1 MSSTYEG
8 GYTEGGADYAAAADG
23 GGATAAPSPY
33 PDVSDQSVG
42 NLVGQL
48 STDLSKLMSQEMAL
62 AKAEMKEEAKKAGV
76 AAGMLGGAGLAGLMV
91 AIFATV
97 TLMYVLDTQLPLPWA
112 AFIVTVLWAVVGA
125 VLFVM
130 GRKKLK
136 EVNPKPEQT
145 VESLK
150 EDKEWVKPQK
160 N

>member
-1 MSSTYEG
+1 MSSAYEG
-8 GYTEGGADYAAAADG
+8 GYTDSAGYVAPADG

-33 PDVSDQSVG
+33 PDVADQSVG
-42 NLVGQL
+42 TLVSQL

-76 AAGMLGGAGLAGLMV
+76 AAGMLGGAALAGLLT
-91 AIFATV
+91 AIFATM
-97 TLMYVLDTQLPLPWA
+97 TLMYVLDTQLPLPLS

-130 GRKKLK
+130 GRKKLQ

-145 VESLK
+145 VQSLK

>member
-8 GYTEGGADYAAAADG
+8 GYQGSDYSATGD
-23 GGATAAPSPY
+23 GGATTAPSPY
-33 PDVSDQSVG
+33 PDVTDQSVG
-42 NLVGQL
+42 SLVGRL
-48 STDLSKLMSQEMAL
+48 STDLSKLMSQELAL

-76 AAGMLGGAGLAGLMV
+76 AGGMLAGAGLAGLMV
-91 AIFATV
+91 AIFGTAA
-97 TLMYVLDTQLPLPWA
+97 LMYILDTQLSLPWA
-112 AFIVTVLWAVVGA
+112 AVIVTVLWAIVGA
-125 VLFVM
+125 LLFVM
-130 GRKKLK
+130 GRKKLQ

>member
-1 MSSTYEG
+1 MSSAYESS
-8 GYTEGGADYAAAADG
+8 YQGADYGAAGD

-42 NLVGQL
+42 SLVGQL

-76 AAGMLGGAGLAGLMV
+76 AGGMLGGAALAGLMV
-91 AIFATV
+91 AFFASLA
-97 TLMYVLDTQLPLPWA
+97 LMYILDTQLPLPLA
-112 AFIVTVLWAVVGA
+112 AVIVTLLWAIVGA
-125 VLFVM
+125 VLFSM

>member
-8 GYTEGGADYAAAADG
+8 GYQGSDYGAAGD
-23 GGATAAPSPY
+23 GGATAAASPY

-42 NLVGQL
+42 SLVGQL
-48 STDLSKLMSQEMAL
+48 STDLSKLMSQELAL

-76 AAGMLGGAGLAGLMV
+76 AGGMLAGAGLAGLMV
-91 AIFATV
+91 AIFGTAA
-97 TLMYVLDTQLPLPWA
+97 LMYILDTQLPLPWA
-112 AFIVTVLWAVVGA
+112 AVIVTVLWAIVGA

-130 GRKKLK
+130 GRKKLQ